1 MMQRAEALELVK
13 GHVSKEGNVKHMIAV
28 GAVMRETASRL
39 GRDEDLWEVTG
50 ILHDIDFEECHGM
63 EDHALMACDI
73 LRGKVPE
80 EVLQA
85 ILAHNSEAT
94 KVPVDNELKRG
105 LVAADAVSGLVL
117 ACTLVIPSKRLA
129 DVKVKSVI
137 KKFGNKDFARGVD
150 RQRIMCCEQ
159 LGIPRDDFLQV
170 ALDGMVKRSDELGL

>member
-1 MMQRAEALELVK
+1 MRRSEALELVR
-13 GHVSKEGNVKHMIAV
+13 GHVTKESNLKHMIAV

-39 GRDEDLWEVTG
+39 GRDEETWEVTG

-63 EDHALMACDI
+63 EDHALMSCDI
-73 LRGKVPE
+73 LRGKVSE
-80 EVLQA
+80 EILQA

-105 LVAADAVSGLVL
+105 LVAADAVSGLVI
-117 ACTLVIPSKRLA
+117 ACALVIPSKRLA
-129 DVKVKSVI
+129 DVKVRSVI

-159 LGIPRDDFLQV
+159 LGIPRDEFLQV
-170 ALDGMVKRSDELGL
+170 ALDGMTKVAEELEL